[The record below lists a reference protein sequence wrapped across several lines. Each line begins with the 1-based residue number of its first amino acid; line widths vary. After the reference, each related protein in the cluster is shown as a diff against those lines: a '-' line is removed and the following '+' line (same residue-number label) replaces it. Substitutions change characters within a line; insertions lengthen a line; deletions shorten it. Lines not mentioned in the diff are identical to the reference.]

1 MSEIIKEKSDNKTIV
16 IETFEILTPSEK
28 REVLTEIQKRM
39 EREKDFDELFK
50 MLKEIWELNKDI
62 DDEELE
68 KDIQEAVDYVRSKNV

>member
-1 MSEIIKEKSDNKTIV
+1 MSEIIKEKIDNKTII

-39 EREKDFDELFK
+39 ERDKDFDELFK